1 MCFPS
6 IELDPKKI
14 LKLLSELLIELFSGF
29 IFKDFLN
36 LIEKNLKIE
45 FTNKN
50 ILKKQVI
57 QYVIFIYFQRS
68 GNFKIISNSCIA

>member
-1 MCFPS
+1 M
-6 IELDPKKI
+6 ELVPTRI
-14 LKLLSELLIELFSGF
+14 LKLFSGLIK
-29 IFKDFLN
+29 IFFELNFTDFLN

-57 QYVIFIYFQRS
+57 QYAIFIYFQRS
-68 GNFKIISNSCIA
+68 GNFKIISNSCMAYGKINP